1 MKILVTGHAGFIG
14 SNLVKRLF
22 KEMQTGRIVGI
33 DNLNDYY
40 DPSLKEYRL
49 AQLAEAVPAGIEY
62 RSVRGDISDRATV
75 EKLFA
80 EYHFDVV
87 VNLAAQAGVRYSIDN
102 PDAYIQSNI
111 NRLTHLTVA
120 TEVLVAVSEG
130 GEVLILEVHT
140 HFKVF
145 EWYGVVV

>member
-80 EYHFDVV
+80 EYQFDVV
-87 VNLAAQAGVRYSIDN
+87 VTVFSFLISTFFLDYYV
-102 PDAYIQSNI
+102 NI
-111 NRLTHLTVA
+111 RRNIIKKR
-120 TEVLVAVSEG
+120 
-130 GEVLILEVHT
+130 VHSR
-140 HFKVF
+140 
-145 EWYGVVV
+145 